1 MKNSLMHLVRAL
13 RQINPKVRSCRH
25 IRQSVLFLAIEK
37 MVQERMFLH
46 QGKLVVKDV
55 DLAAIYGVKVIDIRT
70 KIRENISRFP
80 SDFMIETSK
89 GEYALTEPGIL
100 MLGGLLRSERA
111 RRVHM
116 QFIEYFVHLLHDNGM
131 SVFDLIKTVKNEL

>member
-1 MKNSLMHLVRAL
+1 MEGD
-13 RQINPKVRSCRH
+13 IT
-25 IRQSVLFLAIEK
+25 LFLAIEK

-89 GEYALTEPGIL
+89 GEYALTESGIL
-100 MLGGLLRSERA
+100 MLGGLLKSERA

>member
-1 MKNSLMHLVRAL
+1 MKYFTLIQRVKR
-13 RQINPKVRSCRH
+13 VTFE
-25 IRQSVLFLAIEK
+25 IRIMEMEGDISLFLAIEK
-37 MVQERMFLH
+37 MMQESLFMH

-55 DLAAIYGVKVIDIRT
+55 DLAAIYGVKVTDLRT

-80 SDFMIETSK
+80 SDFMIETCK

-116 QFIEYFVHLLHDNGM
+116 QFIEYFVHLLRENGM

>member
-1 MKNSLMHLVRAL
+1 MKRD
-13 RQINPKVRSCRH
+13 IT
-25 IRQSVLFLAIEK
+25 LFLAVEK
-37 MVQERMFLH
+37 MMQEKMFLH

-55 DLAAIYGVKVIDIRT
+55 DLATVYEVKIKELRT
-70 KIRENISRFP
+70 KIRKNISRFP

-89 GEYALTEPGIL
+89 GEYALKEPGIL

-111 RRVHM
+111 RRAHI
-116 QFIEYFVHLLHDNGM
+116 QFIEYFVHLLHENGV

>member
-1 MKNSLMHLVRAL
+1 MKMEGD
-13 RQINPKVRSCRH
+13 IT
-25 IRQSVLFLAIEK
+25 LFLAIEK

-89 GEYALTEPGIL
+89 GEYALTESGIL
-100 MLGGLLRSERA
+100 MLGGLLKSERA

>member
-1 MKNSLMHLVRAL
+1 MEGDIS
-13 RQINPKVRSCRH
+13 
-25 IRQSVLFLAIEK
+25 LFLAIEK
-37 MVQERMFLH
+37 MMQESLFMH

-55 DLAAIYGVKVIDIRT
+55 DLAAIYGVKITDLRT

-116 QFIEYFVHLLHDNGM
+116 QYIEYFVHLLHDNGM

>member
-1 MKNSLMHLVRAL
+1 MKMEGD
-13 RQINPKVRSCRH
+13 IT
-25 IRQSVLFLAIEK
+25 LFLAIEK

-100 MLGGLLRSERA
+100 MLGGLIRSERA